1 MASHPPRSRT
11 TAPPKR
17 VAPSAIPP
25 PPLSLPQKRKS
36 SAPKF
41 FFAKTAQSRNFR
53 RIILCIRQSIGASK
67 IFKVTIQNFGKLT
80 DAVVRIGKFT
90 VFAGPN
96 NTGKSFVSK
105 ALYSIFGAANANH
118 LAAVYRP
125 HVRSLIRDS
134 RFVRELDDKEGHR
147 HERLVD
153 TAVRNL
159 WSVIQDVSVE
169 EDVDELSAIDNAL
182 PSISPL
188 LGEIESAVAKLKR
201 GRKKSEMGR
210 ADKIG
215 EQVSGLLRM
224 KKWGAKQYVKEG
236 FRQQMKENF
245 IGNFQVRNLS
255 RLCGS
260 DAASSDFGIEIEGV
274 GNFVFGSEPT
284 VKSIS
289 PEWLHTMQQYSK
301 GMFLGSPLFWSLS
314 SALKLGDRGTFFSR
328 WERVPLVPKYFHDMM
343 DAVSETGRGSP
354 IFPELLEELT
364 DQIGGRVHFERGE
377 FRYEENNGGI
387 YRLSQTAMG
396 VANMG
401 VFGLLLDRNLLQ
413 ENTFLFIDEPEAHLH
428 PAWQVAMT
436 KMLVHLAEQGV
447 NIVLATHSADILKW
461 LEIYVKENPTAKG
474 LFALNR
480 FAKGTVKSGG
490 GFNKGLTDTLDD
502 LTEPYQD
509 MFIRGL
515 RA

>member
-1 MASHPPRSRT
+1 ME
-11 TAPPKR
+11 
-17 VAPSAIPP
+17 
-25 PPLSLPQKRKS
+25 
-36 SAPKF
+36 
-41 FFAKTAQSRNFR
+41 N
-53 RIILCIRQSIGASK
+53 
-67 IFKVTIQNFGKLT
+67 FKVKIKNFGKLAKA
-80 DAVVRIGKFT
+80 DIRIGKFT

-125 HVRSLIRDS
+125 YVRPLIRDS
-134 RFVRELDDKEGHR
+134 RFVRELDDKEGNR
-147 HERLVD
+147 HKRLVD

-159 WSVIQDVSVE
+159 WGVIQDVSVE

-182 PSISPL
+182 LSISPL

-210 ADKIG
+210 ADKIV
-215 EQVSGLLRM
+215 EQVSDLLRM
-224 KKWGAKQYVKEG
+224 KKWGAEQYVKEG

-245 IGNFQVRNLS
+245 IGNFQVRDLS

-260 DAASSDFGIEIEGV
+260 DAASSDFSIQIEGV
-274 GNFVFGSEPT
+274 GNFVFGSELA

-301 GMFLGSPLFWSLS
+301 GMFLGSPLFWCLS
-314 SALKLGDRGTFFSR
+314 TALKLGDRGTFFSR
-328 WERVPLVPKYFHDMM
+328 WERVPQVPKYFHDMM

-364 DQIGGRVHFERGE
+364 DQIGGRVHFERDE
-377 FRYEENNGGI
+377 FRYEENNGDI
-387 YRLSQTAMG
+387 YRLSQAAMG

-401 VFGLLLDRNLLQ
+401 VFGLLLDRNMLQ

-428 PAWQVAMT
+428 PAWQVTMAET
-436 KMLVHLAEQGV
+436 LFALAEGGV
-447 NIVLATHSADILKW
+447 NVVIATHSAEILKW
-461 LEIYVKENPTAKG
+461 LEVKVKESPEAEEKI
-474 LFALNR
+474 ALNH
-480 FAKGTVKSGG
+480 FKDGTVESNGK
-490 GFNKGLTDTLDD
+490 GFTERLDAIQED
-502 LTEPYQD
+502 LADPFYRL
-509 MFIRGL
+509 FYRGL
-515 RA
+515 